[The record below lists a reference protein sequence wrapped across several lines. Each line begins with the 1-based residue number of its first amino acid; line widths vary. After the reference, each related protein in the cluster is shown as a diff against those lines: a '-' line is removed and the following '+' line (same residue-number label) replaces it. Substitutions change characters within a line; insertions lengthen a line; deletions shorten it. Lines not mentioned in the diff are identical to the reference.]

1 MDPETVRPERFDAA
15 CGGALDE
22 LRRGARP
29 SEAEADF
36 SAMLEGV
43 SRLRSTRTDGVMA
56 SLPPI
61 DLPPGVTGAGA
72 FDAPAE
78 DEHRSLRFAYLL
90 RLGDDALI
98 LGQRLGEWT
107 GHAPSVEVDLS
118 LANMALDLV
127 GQATHFLNHAGE
139 LEGQGRDGD
148 RLAFHRDVL
157 DFANC
162 LLVEQPNGDFAQTM
176 ARQFLFST
184 WQKLLF
190 GRLLES
196 SDETIAGVAE
206 KAVKEVTY
214 HQELASEWVIRLG
227 DGTDESRRRMA
238 AGLDWMWRFVPEL
251 FEMDEVAMAAAER
264 GVGADLATFRAD
276 YDRQVREVL
285 AEATLEP
292 PADQRPILGGR
303 RGHHSEHLGHLL
315 CTMQFLPRT
324 YPDARW

>member
-1 MDPETVRPERFDAA
+1 
-15 CGGALDE
+15 
-22 LRRGARP
+22 
-29 SEAEADF
+29 
-36 SAMLEGV
+36 
-43 SRLRSTRTDGVMA
+43 MA

-61 DLPPGVTGAGA
+61 DLPARATGGGA

-78 DEHRSLRFAYLL
+78 SEGGTLFEYLL
-90 RLGDDALI
+90 RLGDDSLI

-118 LANMALDLV
+118 LANIALDLI
-127 GQATHFLNHAGE
+127 GQATHFLNRAGE
-139 LEGQGRDGD
+139 AEAKGRDGD

-157 DFANC
+157 DFRNC

-190 GRLLES
+190 ERLLAS
-196 SDETIAGVAE
+196 ADELIAGVAE

-227 DGTDESRRRMA
+227 DGTDESRRRMI
-238 AGLDWMWRFVPEL
+238 AGLDWNWRFVPEL
-251 FEMDEVAMAAAER
+251 FEMDDLAAAMAAR
-264 GVGADLATFRAD
+264 GIGADVAAFRDD
-276 YDRQVREVL
+276 YDRQVRAVL
-285 AEATLEP
+285 SEATLDVP
-292 PADQRPILGGR
+292 PDQRPILGGR

-315 CTMQFLPRT
+315 CQMQYLPRT
-324 YPDARW
+324 YPDATW